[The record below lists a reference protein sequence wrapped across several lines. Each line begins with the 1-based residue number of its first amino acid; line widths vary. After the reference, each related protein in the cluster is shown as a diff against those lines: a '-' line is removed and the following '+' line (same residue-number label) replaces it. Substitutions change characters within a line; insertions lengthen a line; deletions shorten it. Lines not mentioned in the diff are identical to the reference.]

1 MAYSAELYVHDLDRQ
16 AADALNQF
24 PKFVKLLE
32 SYSANYD
39 EKAAKIDRD
48 PSRRKPDAGG
58 IRSLAPDL

>member
-32 SYSANYD
+32 TGAF
-39 EKAAKIDRD
+39 IF
-48 PSRRKPDAGG
+48 
-58 IRSLAPDL
+58 RSMGACSILLMNKTNCTI